1 MERNREQTLGVLLA
15 GGRSQRMGG
24 VDKSLARLGGRPL
37 IARVL
42 ERMRPQVASL
52 VINANGDPGRFE
64 AFGLDVVPDTSNASL
79 GPLAGILTGMLWART
94 HRTDIRFIATAPTD
108 APFLPLDL
116 VSRLSAGLEDC
127 DVAIARC
134 RGQDHPVFGLF
145 AVDLVDQLGEF
156 LHQSPNRAVKAWLD
170 GQAVVHVNFTPAE
183 EDAIDPFFNLNTP
196 SDLATAERVVAES
209 DARTPIG

>member
-1 MERNREQTLGVLLA
+1 MNPDREQTLGVLLA

-24 VDKSLARLGGRPL
+24 VDKSLASLGGRPL

-64 AFGLDVVPDTSNASL
+64 AFGLEVVPDTTNASL
-79 GPLAGILTGMLWART
+79 GPLAGIQAGLQWAQA
-94 HRTDIRFIATAPTD
+94 HRPDIRFIATAPTD
-108 APFLPLDL
+108 APFLPFDL
-116 VSRLSAGLEDC
+116 VSRLSAGLKEYDI
-127 DVAIARC
+127 AIARC

-145 AVDLVDQLGEF
+145 SVDLADQLAAF
-156 LHQSPNRAVKAWLD
+156 LHQSTNRAVKAWLD
-170 GQAVVHVNFTPAE
+170 KQEIVRVDFTPAE
-183 EDAIDPFFNLNTP
+183 RDAIDPFLNINTP
-196 SDLATAERVVAES
+196 SDLAAAERLVAES